1 METSPLLTTN
11 ARFLSERDWE
21 SYFRDY
27 WTLDELSTYR
37 SLRASL
43 IRRAGI
49 GPGMRVL
56 DVGCGPG
63 LYAQG
68 ITTLGASYTGI
79 DASEIAL
86 AEARSRCPESDSLR
100 FLHMDLREG
109 LGFGDGSFDRVV
121 CNSVLYILKA
131 EDRQRVLNEVARV
144 LVPGGVAAF
153 SEPGAGF
160 NPMTVFFVGLR
171 EEVATRGTLQAVRK
185 LVRLA
190 RPTLAILKMN
200 ARIKREAEAGEYHF
214 FTEDEMTQLFHRSR
228 LRVTECFRAY
238 AGQNVCVVGTKPQEK
253 S

>member
-1 METSPLLTTN
+1 LTSST
-11 ARFLSERDWE
+11 RFLSERDWE
-21 SYFRDY
+21 GYFRDY
-27 WTLDELSTYR
+27 WTLDELSTYK

-43 IRRAGI
+43 IARAGI
-49 GPGMRVL
+49 GPGMQVL

-63 LYAQG
+63 LYAPS

-79 DASEIAL
+79 DASGIAL
-86 AEARSRCPESDSLR
+86 AEARRRCPESDSLR
-100 FLHMDLREG
+100 FLRLDLREG
-109 LGFGDGSFDRVV
+109 LAFADGSFDRAV
-121 CNSVLYILKA
+121 CNNVLYILKA

-160 NPMTVFFVGLR
+160 KPMSVFLAGLR
-171 EEVATRGTLQAVRK
+171 EEVATRGNLHVIRK

-214 FTEDEMTQLFHRSR
+214 LSEGELTELLQHSG
-228 LRVTECFRAY
+228 LRISEHSRAY
-238 AGQNVCVVGTKPQEK
+238 ANQNVCVIGVKPQAQCK
-253 S
+253 G